1 MFKTFVSLF
10 SPRMAGMQL
19 EQEVTRRVEAHR
31 AMLEVRLQQVLV
43 RVNAVRD
50 QETEAL
56 CLELD
61 EAKAYSTLMVEWVRP
76 HHCRRHL
83 HPFPLRASI
92 SF

>member
-1 MFKTFVSLF
+1 
-10 SPRMAGMQL
+10 MAGMQL
-19 EQEVTRRVEAHR
+19 EQEVTRRVEVHR

-50 QETEAL
+50 QETEA
-56 CLELD
+56 
-61 EAKAYSTLMVEWVRP
+61 KAYSALMVEWVRP
-76 HHCRRHL
+76 HYCRRQL